1 MRRGAPRK
9 CEVLVPKSCTKK
21 STAGTGK
28 PAQVR
33 QPHGGALYA
42 GGVPGHR
49 GGPGRPPSV
58 LRELLRGS
66 FAERLAVLEA
76 IADGQPVVRVRLP
89 DGTETETLVSASPA
103 DRLRALDL
111 MAKYG
116 LGTQMGLPVN
126 GAGEETPTQVIIMG
140 GREIRF

>member
-1 MRRGAPRK
+1 MTAKPKPKARRPGRREKATAP
-9 CEVLVPKSCTKK
+9 
-21 STAGTGK
+21 
-28 PAQVR
+28 PAKIP

-49 GGPGRPPSV
+49 GGPGRPPSM

-76 IADGQPVVRVRLP
+76 IADGQPIVRVRLP
-89 DGTETETLVSASPA
+89 DGSESETVVSASPA

-116 LGTQMGLPVN
+116 LGTQMGLPMN
-126 GAGEETPTQVIIMG
+126 GAGEEVPAQVIVIG
-140 GREIRF
+140 GREISF